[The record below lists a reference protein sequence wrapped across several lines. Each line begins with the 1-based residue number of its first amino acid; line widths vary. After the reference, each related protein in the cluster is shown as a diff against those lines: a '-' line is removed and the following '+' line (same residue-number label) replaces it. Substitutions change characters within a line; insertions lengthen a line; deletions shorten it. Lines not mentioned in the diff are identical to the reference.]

1 LFSFRHATILLILL
15 LLGCEARPEGGKR
28 MTDKDAAGSDTAV
41 YREAW
46 NVGHDMEEPEN
57 SFNSRFSVRVTKS
70 SSGKLKLSLDSAV
83 LRTPGPSQARVSA
96 DSVEVTG
103 LTTAD
108 RFTQGC
114 RYTAGNLWPMVGV
127 LRDSV
132 YERQGR
138 PRFVWHLDTLNARIR
153 RLSSDSASC
162 FIAGPE

>member
-1 LFSFRHATILLILL
+1 
-15 LLGCEARPEGGKR
+15 
-28 MTDKDAAGSDTAV
+28 MTNKDAAVSDTAV
-41 YREAW
+41 YKEAW

-70 SSGKLKLSLDSAV
+70 SSGKLKLFLDSAV
-83 LRTPGPSQARVSA
+83 LVSQSGPSQARVPA

-103 LTTAD
+103 LTPAD

-114 RYTAGNLWPMVGV
+114 KYTSGNLWPIVGV

-132 YERQGR
+132 YERDGR
-138 PRFVWHLDTLNARIR
+138 PRFVWYLDTLNARIR
-153 RLSSDSASC
+153 RLPSDSASC